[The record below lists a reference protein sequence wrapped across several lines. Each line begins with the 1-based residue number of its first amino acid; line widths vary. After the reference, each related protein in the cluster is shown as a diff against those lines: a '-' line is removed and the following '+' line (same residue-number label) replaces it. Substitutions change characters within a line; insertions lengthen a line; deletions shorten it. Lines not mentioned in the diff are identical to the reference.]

1 MGNSTNK
8 GMRFMIS
15 TLAILFLLVL
25 GCIIYM
31 NISDQRSHIK
41 AEVLKSANMVADS
54 AYNGMIYPMSVGDSD
69 TIWLQMAH
77 VKSQMKGIEVLVF
90 DFNKHVTYASEKDK
104 AGKDLTKLIRSADLE
119 VALDQMVKDGKA
131 HQVGYEEVM
140 EGKHSLTVL
149 RPILNE
155 SRCYHC
161 HGSSRSV
168 LGGLMTRQNTEKMYK
183 SLGTL
188 RNKNIIIGFSGCLVT
203 ILVLLLMISRLV
215 IKPVKKV
222 ALVLYNVVAQVGSSS
237 GQLSSA
243 SRSLAEGAAE
253 QASSLEET
261 SSSLEEMSSMTK
273 QNADHAQQAD
283 HLSKGSLGDLK
294 DANAS
299 MKSLIESMEDI
310 STASGNVAKIIKT
323 IDEIAFQTNLLAL
336 NAAVEAARAGE
347 VGAGFAVVADEVR
360 NLALRSAEASGNT
373 HELIKDITLKIDRGS
388 GLVSETDDRYRKV
401 ALSVQK
407 VTELVGEISAASNQ
421 QAQGIEQVNKAVAE
435 MDKVTQQNAANAEES
450 DSAAEEMNAQA
461 EQMKGV
467 VGELMALVGG
477 NDNRV
482 SSLHTVGVG
491 SKGRDRSTGAD
502 SGGHEALAQRSKV

>member
-1 MGNSTNK
+1 MENSTNK
-8 GMRFMIS
+8 GIRFMIS
-15 TLAILFLLVL
+15 SLAILFLLVL
-25 GCIIYM
+25 GCVIYM

-41 AEVLKSANMVADS
+41 AEVLNSANMMADS
-54 AYNGMIYPMSVGDSD
+54 VYNGMIYPMSVGDSD
-69 TIWLQMAH
+69 TIWQQMEH
-77 VKSQMKGIEVLVF
+77 FKKHIKRMEVLVF
-90 DFNKHVTYASEKDK
+90 DFRKHVTYASEKDK
-104 AGKDLTKLIRSADLE
+104 AGKDLIKLIGSADLE
-119 VALDQMVKDGKA
+119 IALDQMVKDGKS
-131 HQVGYEEVM
+131 HQIGYEEIT

-168 LGGLMTRQNTEKMYK
+168 LGGLMTRQDTEKMYQ

-203 ILVLLLMISRLV
+203 ILVLFFMISRLV
-215 IKPVKKV
+215 IRPIKKV
-222 ALVLYNVVAQVGSSS
+222 TRVLHNAVGQISSS
-237 GQLSSA
+237 SEGISS
-243 SRSLAEGAAE
+243 SSHSLAEGTSE

-283 HLSKGSLGDLK
+283 QLSKGSLDDLK
-294 DANAS
+294 YANTS
-299 MKSLIESMEDI
+299 MKSLIDSMEDI
-310 STASGNVAKIIKT
+310 STSSGNVAKIIKT

-347 VGAGFAVVADEVR
+347 AGAGFAVVADEVR

-373 HELIKDITLKIDRGS
+373 QELIKDITSKIDRGS
-388 GLVSETDDRYRKV
+388 GLVSETDESYRKV
-401 ALSVQK
+401 AVRVQK

-421 QAQGIEQVNKAVAE
+421 QAQGIEQVNKSVAE

-450 DSAAEEMNAQA
+450 DSASEEMNAQA

-477 NDNRV
+477 NDNELINMHGKATAGLRE
-482 SSLHTVGVG
+482 
-491 SKGRDRSTGAD
+491 KTG
-502 SGGHEALAQRSKV
+502 

>member
-1 MGNSTNK
+1 MKNKSTK
-8 GMRFMIS
+8 GMRFMVS

-31 NISDQRSHIK
+31 NISDQRRQIK

-69 TIWLQMAH
+69 TIWQQMAH
-77 VKSQMKGIEVLVF
+77 VKSHMKGMEVFVF
-90 DFNKHVTYASEKDK
+90 DFNKNVTYASENDK
-104 AGKDLTKLIRSADLE
+104 AGKDLTELIRSADLKT
-119 VALDQMVKDGKA
+119 ALDQMVKDGKS
-131 HQVGYEEVM
+131 HQIGYEENI
-140 EGKHSLTVL
+140 EGKHSLAVL

-155 SRCYHC
+155 NRCYHC
-161 HGSSRSV
+161 HGSSRPV
-168 LGGLMTRQNTEKMYK
+168 LGGLMTRQNTEKMHK
-183 SLGTL
+183 GLGTL
-188 RNKNIIIGFSGCLVT
+188 RNKNIMIGFSGCLVT
-203 ILVLLLMISRLV
+203 IVVLFLMISRLV
-215 IKPVKKV
+215 IQPIKKV
-222 ALVLYNVVAQVGSSS
+222 TRVLHNVVDQVNSSS
-237 GQLSSA
+237 QSISFSSH
-243 SRSLAEGAAE
+243 SLAEGAAE

-283 HLSKGSLGDLK
+283 RLAKDSLGELK
-294 DANAS
+294 DANVS

-310 STASGNVAKIIKT
+310 SASSANVAKIIKT

-347 VGAGFAVVADEVR
+347 AGSGFAVVADEVR

-373 HELIKDITLKIDRGS
+373 QELIKDITLKIDKGS
-388 GLVSETDDRYRKV
+388 GLVNETDDRYRKV

-450 DSAAEEMNAQA
+450 DSASEEMNAQA
-461 EQMKGV
+461 GRMKGV

-482 SSLHTVGVG
+482 SSP
-491 SKGRDRSTGAD
+491 
-502 SGGHEALAQRSKV
+502 Q

>member
-1 MGNSTNK
+1 MENKSTK

-15 TLAILFLLVL
+15 TLSILFLLVL

-31 NISDQRSHIK
+31 NISEQRRHII

-69 TIWLQMAH
+69 TIWQQMAH
-77 VKSQMKGIEVLVF
+77 VKNHMKGVEVLVF
-90 DFNKHVTYASEKDK
+90 DFNKYVIYASEKHN
-104 AGKDLTKLIRSADLE
+104 AGKDLTKLIKSDDLE
-119 VALDQMVKDGKA
+119 VGLDQMVKDGKA
-131 HQVGYEEVM
+131 HQIGYTEIV
-140 EGKHSLTVL
+140 EGKHYLTVL

-168 LGGLMTRQNTEKMYK
+168 LGGLMTRQNTEEMYK

-188 RNKNIIIGFSGCLVT
+188 RNRNIVIGSFGCVIT
-203 ILVLLLMISRLV
+203 VLVLFFSISRFV
-215 IKPVKKV
+215 IQPIKKMTR
-222 ALVLYNVVAQVGSSS
+222 VLHNIVGQVGSSS
-237 GQLSSA
+237 KQLSSA
-243 SRSLAEGAAE
+243 SHSLAEGASE

-283 HLSKGSLGDLK
+283 QLSKGSLDDLK
-294 DANAS
+294 DANTS

-310 STASGNVAKIIKT
+310 SISSANVAKIIKT

-347 VGAGFAVVADEVR
+347 AGAGFAVVADEVR

-373 HELIKDITLKIDRGS
+373 QELIKDITQKIDRGS
-388 GLVSETDDRYRKV
+388 GLVNETDDRYRKV

-450 DSAAEEMNAQA
+450 DSASEEMNAQA

-467 VGELMALVGG
+467 VGELVALVG
-477 NDNRV
+477 
-482 SSLHTVGVG
+482 
-491 SKGRDRSTGAD
+491 
-502 SGGHEALAQRSKV
+502 

>member
-8 GMRFMIS
+8 GMRFTMLS
-15 TLAILFLLVL
+15 TLTILILLVL

-41 AEVLKSANMVADS
+41 AGVLKSANMVVDS

-69 TIWLQMAH
+69 AIWQQMVR
-77 VKSQMKGIEVLVF
+77 VKSHMKGVEVLVF
-90 DFNKHVTYASEKDK
+90 DFNKHVTYATEKDK
-104 AGKDLTKLIRSADLE
+104 AGKNLTKLIESADLKI
-119 VALDQMVKDGKA
+119 AFDQMLKDGRA
-131 HQVGYEEVM
+131 HQIGYEEII
-140 EGKHSLTVL
+140 ERKPYLTVL

-155 SRCYHC
+155 KRCYHC

-168 LGGLMTRQNTEKMYK
+168 LGGLMIRQSTEKMYK

-188 RNKNIIIGFSGCLVT
+188 RNKSIIIGFFGFLVT
-203 ILVLLLMISRLV
+203 IVILLLMISRLV
-215 IKPVKKV
+215 IQPLKKV
-222 ALVLYNVVAQVGSSS
+222 ARVLHNIVGQVGSSS
-237 GQLSSA
+237 EQLSSA
-243 SRSLAEGAAE
+243 SHSLAEGASE

-261 SSSLEEMSSMTK
+261 SLSLEEMSSMTK

-283 HLSKGSLGDLK
+283 QLSNGSLDDLK
-294 DANAS
+294 DANTS

-310 STASGNVAKIIKT
+310 STSSANVAKIIKT

-347 VGAGFAVVADEVR
+347 AGAGFAVVADEVR

-373 HELIKDITLKIDRGS
+373 QELIKDITLKIDRGS
-388 GLVSETDDRYRKV
+388 GLVNETDDRYRKV

-407 VTELVGEISAASNQ
+407 VTELLAEISTASNQ

-450 DSAAEEMNAQA
+450 DSASEEMNQQA
-461 EQMKGV
+461 EQMKEV

-477 NDNRV
+477 GADKV
-482 SSLHTVGVG
+482 SSEET
-491 SKGRDRSTGAD
+491 DRATGA
-502 SGGHEALAQRSKV
+502 EL